1 MMAAADTLRAFIG
14 TQLPGWVAQ
23 FGRWVDDPTDRSKR
37 FAVVRPVGGLPAELL
52 RRPQFTVALVGN
64 ETDNPASLGATAGAF
79 VAALEAL
86 HPADPAAL
94 YLQPA
99 EPVFLA
105 ADDKR
110 PIFEIAVSAITQKG
124 SP

>member
-23 FGRWVDDPTDRSKR
+23 FGRWVDDPVDRTKR
-37 FAVVRPVGGLPAELL
+37 FAVVRPVGGLPAELV
-52 RRPQFTVALVGN
+52 RRPQLTVVLVGN
-64 ETDNPASLGATAGAF
+64 ETDRPETTGATAGAF

-86 HPADPAAL
+86 RPANPAAL

-99 EPVFLA
+99 EPVYLA
-105 ADDKR
+105 ASDKR
-110 PIFEIAVSAITQKG
+110 PIFEIAVSAITT
-124 SP
+124 